1 MTNKI
6 FDKTLKQSSL
16 ILFFLVGA
24 FFISCNDNP
33 GVIGL
38 DIIPPDDEIFVYFD
52 TSTNIQTH
60 TVYKDSIRSDEGVL
74 SASRSYSLLGNYIDP
89 VFGASNAEFF
99 TQVRLSKN
107 QVDFG
112 EDFILDSMILYLK
125 LVNIYGDNRTSP
137 LDVSVYQ
144 LTDTINV
151 SESYYSD
158 INPENYFDP
167 NEVIGQKSISPNI
180 TDSIISISINHLEF
194 LDLLT
199 DTNNLIDNDAFLKV
213 FKGLYITTNQINTTG
228 TIMSFDMLSVNSKL
242 KIYYHNYSETTP
254 IIPMSAHSSF
264 DLLINEK
271 CARVNIFQHDYAM
284 GETPI
289 QNIND
294 YTIEDTLVYVQAM
307 GGVKVKV
314 DITDVLKWQDS
325 TGVVISSAR
334 LHIPVLEN
342 STEIFE
348 PLVKLNLAYI
358 NDEGTNEF
366 FPDIFHNGTFYPE
379 YFDGKYNQTLN
390 AYEFNI
396 GLYIQ
401 KMIDNE
407 LPLNGFYIY
416 PYSTEN
422 PTMANRVILK
432 GGKANEGIK
441 LYITY
446 IKL

>member
-271 CARVNIFQHDYAM
+271 CARVNIFQHDYSM